1 MLVPVTLMVCD
12 GSGLG
17 AGPWTTEPSLTLNL
31 LPWHGQLIVPPET
44 LLTMQPACVHT
55 AVNALNVPASGC
67 VITMFL
73 PPMMTPPPSWTD
85 EVLVRAAGAGAAL
98 DAPEAAP

>member
-1 MLVPVTLMVCD
+1 M
-12 GSGLG
+12 GASGLP
-17 AGPWTTEPSLTLNL
+17 AGPWTTDPSLMLNW
-31 LPWHGQLIVPPET
+31 LPWHGQLMVPPET

-73 PPMMTPPPSWTD
+73 PPMIVPPPTWTA
-85 EVLVRAAGAGAAL
+85 EVLVSAAAAAGAAADDAPAAAAL
-98 DAPEAAP
+98 VTPS